1 MICIRCQVNTLK
13 PSFNF
18 YCRRCY
24 KYLDIVYKLNID
36 DYIAYFESTYRC
48 SFNEEYCTFLRLDD
62 IHHYFQNVLKITDK
76 DLSEILEMILF
87 VKVNTIKP
95 RSAVI

>member
-1 MICIRCQVNTLK
+1 MSICIRCKMNGLR

-24 KYLDIVYKLNID
+24 KYLDIRYKLNIQ
-36 DYIAYFESTYRC
+36 DYISYFESSYRC
-48 SFNEEYCTFLRLDD
+48 DFTDEYEAFFRLDD
-62 IHHYFQNVLKITDK
+62 IHHSFKNILKITDK

-87 VKVNTIKP
+87 VKVNTARP
-95 RSAVI
+95 RL